1 MMKKYLKA
9 KIHNL
14 RITEANVNYTGSITI
29 DPVLTEAAGLEK
41 YEMVMVVNID
51 NGERFETYVIEGKPG
66 SGTVGL
72 NGGAARKGKVG
83 ERIIVFSTI
92 WIEGGVKH
100 DIRVLI
106 TDENNKIIESK
117 NETIET

>member
-1 MMKKYLKA
+1 MKKYLNA

-29 DPVLTEAAGLEK
+29 DRDLIEAAGLEK
-41 YEMVMVVNID
+41 YEMVLVVNID
-51 NGERFETYVIEGKPG
+51 NGERFETYVIEGKAG
-66 SGTVGL
+66 EGTVGL

-83 ERIIVFSTI
+83 DRIIVLSSV
-92 WIEGGVKH
+92 WIASGSRH
-100 DIRVLI
+100 DIKVLI
-106 TDENNKIIESK
+106 TDENNKVIESK